1 MEAPGRKGFLESVIL
16 EGMSRTAPLPG
27 SSSQT
32 RGEELANSLTHGLGA
47 ALSIA
52 GLVVMVVFAARH
64 GTARDVVGAA
74 IFGSSLILLYVMST
88 LYHAFRG
95 PRVKLVFKV
104 FDHSAIFLLIAGT
117 YTPFCLSSLGRTRP
131 AWGWTLFGLVW
142 GLAVL
147 GVTFKGIYYGRIAK
161 SALRPPPLDH
171 LHTPVVTPVDPAFVR
186 RMGWIST
193 LIYLAMG
200 WLIVVPILA
209 GLVSGV
215 PIAKVL
221 STHGLYWLFGGGLF
235 YSLGAAV
242 YSLEKLRFHHALW
255 HLFVVGGSAC
265 HVFAVLFHVIMGR

>member
-161 SALRPPPLDH
+161 SALRPPPWTIC
-171 LHTPVVTPVDPAFVR
+171 TPRSLPPWTPPSSGAWA
-186 RMGWIST
+186 GSPLSST
-193 LIYLAMG
+193 
-200 WLIVVPILA
+200 WP
-209 GLVSGV
+209 
-215 PIAKVL
+215 
-221 STHGLYWLFGGGLF
+221 W
-235 YSLGAAV
+235 
-242 YSLEKLRFHHALW
+242 
-255 HLFVVGGSAC
+255 VGSSSSPSSQAS
-265 HVFAVLFHVIMGR
+265 

>member
-1 MEAPGRKGFLESVIL
+1 
-16 EGMSRTAPLPG
+16 MSRTASLPG
-27 SSSQT
+27 STSQT

-52 GLVVMVVFAARH
+52 GLVLMVVFAALR

-74 IFGSSLILLYVMST
+74 VFGSSLILLYVMST

-95 PRVKLVFKV
+95 PKVKLVFKV

-117 YTPFCLSSLGRTRP
+117 YTPFCLSTLRGT
-131 AWGWTLFGLVW
+131 WGWTMFGLVW
-142 GLAVL
+142 GLAAL
-147 GVTFKGIYYGRIAK
+147 GITFKGIYYGRIAK

-171 LHTPVVTPVDPAFVR
+171 LHTPVVTPVDPTFVR

-193 LIYLAMG
+193 GIYLLMG
-200 WLIVVPILA
+200 WLIVIAAVPLGRA
-209 GLVSGV
+209 
-215 PIAKVL
+215 L

-235 YSLGAAV
+235 YSLGAAI
-242 YSLEKLRFHHALW
+242 YSLEKVPFHHALW

-265 HVFAVLFHVIMGR
+265 HVFAVLFYVIPGK

>member
-1 MEAPGRKGFLESVIL
+1 
-16 EGMSRTAPLPG
+16 MSRTTSLPG
-27 SSSQT
+27 STSQT

-47 ALSIA
+47 AMSIA
-52 GLVVMVVFAARH
+52 GLVLMVVFAARR

-95 PRVKLVFKV
+95 PKVKLVFKV
-104 FDHSAIFLLIAGT
+104 FDHSAIFVLIAGT
-117 YTPFCLSSLGRTRP
+117 YTPFCLSSLRKWPT
-131 AWGWTLFGLVW
+131 WGWTLFGLVW

-171 LHTPVVTPVDPAFVR
+171 LHTPVVTPVDPVFVK

-209 GLVSGV
+209 ALIMGVSIGR
-215 PIAKVL
+215 VL
-221 STHGLYWLFGGGLF
+221 DTHGLYWLFGGGLF

-242 YSLEKLRFHHALW
+242 YSLEKLRYHHALW

-265 HVFAVLFHVIMGR
+265 HVFAVLFHVIPGK